1 MIHLVT
7 GGSGSGKS
15 EYGEGLILDIP
26 DGERFYIATMES
38 SGREAERRIARHRK
52 LREGKGF
59 FTIERPRDL
68 GGLILPGEGR
78 KNVLLECVS
87 NLAANEMF
95 GGGACGLTESAG
107 EAGACG
113 PAELAGET
121 GPCGP
126 AELAG
131 ETGLDRLMELARRI
145 VSDIRSLARQADH
158 LVIVT
163 NQVGEDG
170 CCYDRETRAYIALVG
185 RVNQEL
191 AKLADQVTEVVFG
204 IPVVVKGE
212 GK

>member
-26 DGERFYIATMES
+26 DGERFYIATMEP

-52 LREGKGF
+52 LRAGKGF
-59 FTIERPRDL
+59 LTIERPRDL

-95 GGGACGLTESAG
+95 GGGACGSAESAG
-107 EAGACG
+107 ETGACG
-113 PAELAGET
+113 LAEPAQET
-121 GPCGP
+121 GP
-126 AELAG
+126 
-131 ETGLDRLMELARRI
+131 DRLAELARRI

-170 CCYDRETRAYIALVG
+170 CCYDRETRTYIALVG

-204 IPVVVKGE
+204 IPVIVKGE

>member
-26 DGERFYIATMES
+26 DGERFYIATMEP
-38 SGREAERRIARHRK
+38 SGSEAKRRIARHRK

-95 GGGACGLTESAG
+95 GGGACGSAEPAG

-113 PAELAGET
+113 LAEPAQET
-121 GPCGP
+121 GP
-126 AELAG
+126 
-131 ETGLDRLMELARRI
+131 DRLTELARRI

>member
-95 GGGACGLTESAG
+95 GGGACGSAEPAG

-113 PAELAGET
+113 LAEPAQET
-121 GPCGP
+121 GP
-126 AELAG
+126 
-131 ETGLDRLMELARRI
+131 DRLAELARRI

-170 CCYDRETRAYIALVG
+170 CCYDRETRTYIALVG

-204 IPVVVKGE
+204 IPVIVKGE

>member
-15 EYGEGLILDIP
+15 EYGEGLILDIS
-26 DGERFYIATMES
+26 DGERFYIATMEP

-52 LREGKGF
+52 LRAGKGF
-59 FTIERPRDL
+59 LTIERPRDL

-95 GGGACGLTESAG
+95 GGGACGS
-107 EAGACG
+107 
-113 PAELAGET
+113 
-121 GPCGP
+121 

-131 ETGLDRLMELARRI
+131 ETGLDRLTELARRI

>member
-95 GGGACGLTESAG
+95 GGGACGSAEPAG

-113 PAELAGET
+113 LAEPAQET
-121 GPCGP
+121 GP
-126 AELAG
+126 
-131 ETGLDRLMELARRI
+131 DRLTELARRI

-170 CCYDRETRAYIALVG
+170 CCYDRETRTYIALVG

-204 IPVVVKGE
+204 IPVIVKGE

>member
-52 LREGKGF
+52 LRAGKGF
-59 FTIERPRDL
+59 LTIERPRDL

-95 GGGACGLTESAG
+95 GGGACGSAESAG
-107 EAGACG
+107 ETGACG
-113 PAELAGET
+113 LAEPAQET
-121 GPCGP
+121 GP
-126 AELAG
+126 
-131 ETGLDRLMELARRI
+131 DRLAELARRI

-170 CCYDRETRAYIALVG
+170 CCYDRETRTYIALVG

-204 IPVVVKGE
+204 IPVIVKGE

>member
-95 GGGACGLTESAG
+95 GGGACGSAESAG
-107 EAGACG
+107 ETGACG
-113 PAELAGET
+113 LAEPAQET
-121 GPCGP
+121 GP
-126 AELAG
+126 
-131 ETGLDRLMELARRI
+131 DRLAELARRI

>member
-26 DGERFYIATMES
+26 DGERFYIATMEP

-95 GGGACGLTESAG
+95 GGGACG
-107 EAGACG
+107 

-131 ETGLDRLMELARRI
+131 ETGLDRLTELARRI

-170 CCYDRETRAYIALVG
+170 CCYDRETRTYIALVG

-204 IPVVVKGE
+204 IPVIVKGE

>member
-95 GGGACGLTESAG
+95 GGGACGSAESAG
-107 EAGACG
+107 ETGACG
-113 PAELAGET
+113 LAEPAQET
-121 GPCGP
+121 GP
-126 AELAG
+126 
-131 ETGLDRLMELARRI
+131 DRLTELARRI
-145 VSDIRSLARQADH
+145 VSDIRSLACQADH

-204 IPVVVKGE
+204 IPVIVKGE

>member
-26 DGERFYIATMES
+26 DGERFYIATMEP
-38 SGREAERRIARHRK
+38 SGSEAKRRIARHRK

-95 GGGACGLTESAG
+95 GGGACGSAESAG
-107 EAGACG
+107 ETGACG
-113 PAELAGET
+113 LAEPAQ
-121 GPCGP
+121 
-126 AELAG
+126 
-131 ETGLDRLMELARRI
+131 ETGLDRLTELARRI

-170 CCYDRETRAYIALVG
+170 CCYDRETRTYIALVG

>member
-26 DGERFYIATMES
+26 DGERFYIATMEP
-38 SGREAERRIARHRK
+38 SGSEAERRIARHRK

-95 GGGACGLTESAG
+95 GGGACGPAEPAG

-113 PAELAGET
+113 LAELAGET
-121 GPCGP
+121 GP
-126 AELAG
+126 
-131 ETGLDRLMELARRI
+131 DRLTELARRI

-170 CCYDRETRAYIALVG
+170 CCYDRETREYIALVG

-204 IPVVVKGE
+204 IPVIVKGE

>member
-26 DGERFYIATMES
+26 DGERFYIATMEP
-38 SGREAERRIARHRK
+38 SGSEAKRRIARHRK
-52 LREGKGF
+52 LRKGKGF

-68 GGLILPGEGR
+68 GGLVLPGEGR

-95 GGGACGLTESAG
+95 GGGACGSAESAG
-107 EAGACG
+107 ETGACG
-113 PAELAGET
+113 LAEPAQET
-121 GPCGP
+121 GP
-126 AELAG
+126 
-131 ETGLDRLMELARRI
+131 DRLAELARRI

-163 NQVGEDG
+163 NQAGEDG
-170 CCYDRETRAYIALVG
+170 CCYDRETRTYIALVG

-204 IPVVVKGE
+204 IPVIVKGE

>member
-26 DGERFYIATMES
+26 DGERFYIATMEP
-38 SGREAERRIARHRK
+38 SGSEAKRRIARHRK

-95 GGGACGLTESAG
+95 GGGACGSAEPAG

-113 PAELAGET
+113 LAEPAQET
-121 GPCGP
+121 GP
-126 AELAG
+126 
-131 ETGLDRLMELARRI
+131 DRLTELARRI
-145 VSDIRSLARQADH
+145 VSDIRSLARQSDH

-170 CCYDRETRAYIALVG
+170 CCYDRETRTYIALVG

-204 IPVVVKGE
+204 IPVIVKGE

>member
-26 DGERFYIATMES
+26 DGERFYIATMEP
-38 SGREAERRIARHRK
+38 SGSEAERRIARHRK
-52 LREGKGF
+52 LRAGKGF

-68 GGLILPGEGR
+68 SGLILPGEGR

-95 GGGACGLTESAG
+95 GGGACGSAESAG
-107 EAGACG
+107 ETGACG
-113 PAELAGET
+113 LAEPAQET
-121 GPCGP
+121 GP
-126 AELAG
+126 
-131 ETGLDRLMELARRI
+131 DRLAELARRI

-170 CCYDRETRAYIALVG
+170 CCYDRETRTYIALVG

-204 IPVVVKGE
+204 IPVIVKGE

>member
-15 EYGEGLILDIP
+15 EYGEGLILDIS
-26 DGERFYIATMES
+26 DGERFYIATMEP
-38 SGREAERRIARHRK
+38 SGSEAERRIARHRK

-95 GGGACGLTESAG
+95 GGGACGSAEPAG

-121 GPCGP
+121 GP
-126 AELAG
+126 
-131 ETGLDRLMELARRI
+131 DRLTELARRI

-170 CCYDRETRAYIALVG
+170 CCYDRETREYIALVG

>member
-26 DGERFYIATMES
+26 DGERFYIATMEP
-38 SGREAERRIARHRK
+38 SGSEAKRRIARHRK

-95 GGGACGLTESAG
+95 GGGACGSAEPAG

-113 PAELAGET
+113 LAEPAQET
-121 GPCGP
+121 GP
-126 AELAG
+126 
-131 ETGLDRLMELARRI
+131 DRLTELARRI
-145 VSDIRSLARQADH
+145 VSDIMSLACQADH

>member
-95 GGGACGLTESAG
+95 GGGACGSAEPAG

-113 PAELAGET
+113 LAEPAQET
-121 GPCGP
+121 GP
-126 AELAG
+126 
-131 ETGLDRLMELARRI
+131 DRLTELARRI

>member
-26 DGERFYIATMES
+26 DGERFYIATMEP
-38 SGREAERRIARHRK
+38 SGSEAKRRIARHRK

-95 GGGACGLTESAG
+95 GGGACGSAESAG
-107 EAGACG
+107 ETGACG
-113 PAELAGET
+113 LAEPAQET
-121 GPCGP
+121 GP
-126 AELAG
+126 
-131 ETGLDRLMELARRI
+131 DRLAELARRI

>member
-95 GGGACGLTESAG
+95 GGGACGSAESAG
-107 EAGACG
+107 ETGACG
-113 PAELAGET
+113 LAEPAQET
-121 GPCGP
+121 GP
-126 AELAG
+126 
-131 ETGLDRLMELARRI
+131 DRLAELARRI

-204 IPVVVKGE
+204 IPVIVKGE

>member
-1 MIHLVT
+1 MIHLIT

-95 GGGACGLTESAG
+95 GGGACG
-107 EAGACG
+107 
-113 PAELAGET
+113 
-121 GPCGP
+121 P

-131 ETGLDRLMELARRI
+131 ETGLDRLTELARRI

-170 CCYDRETRAYIALVG
+170 CCYDRETRTYIALVG

-204 IPVVVKGE
+204 IPVIVKGE

>member
-113 PAELAGET
+113 PAELAQET
-121 GPCGP
+121 GP
-126 AELAG
+126 
-131 ETGLDRLMELARRI
+131 DRLTELARRI

-170 CCYDRETRAYIALVG
+170 CCYDRETRTYIALVG

-204 IPVVVKGE
+204 IPVIVKGE

>member
-15 EYGEGLILDIP
+15 EYGEGLILDIS
-26 DGERFYIATMES
+26 DGERFYIATMEP

-52 LREGKGF
+52 LRAGKGF

-95 GGGACGLTESAG
+95 GGGACGSAEPAG

-121 GPCGP
+121 GP
-126 AELAG
+126 
-131 ETGLDRLMELARRI
+131 DRLTELARRI

-170 CCYDRETRAYIALVG
+170 CCYDRETREYIALVG

>member
-52 LREGKGF
+52 LRAGKGF
-59 FTIERPRDL
+59 LTIERPRDL

-95 GGGACGLTESAG
+95 GGGACGSAESAG
-107 EAGACG
+107 ETGACG
-113 PAELAGET
+113 LAEPAQET
-121 GPCGP
+121 GP
-126 AELAG
+126 
-131 ETGLDRLMELARRI
+131 DRLAELARRI

-204 IPVVVKGE
+204 IPVIVKGE

>member
-59 FTIERPRDL
+59 FTIERPRNL

-95 GGGACGLTESAG
+95 GGGACGSAESAG
-107 EAGACG
+107 ETGACG
-113 PAELAGET
+113 LAEPAQET
-121 GPCGP
+121 GP
-126 AELAG
+126 
-131 ETGLDRLMELARRI
+131 DRLTELARRI

>member
-26 DGERFYIATMES
+26 DGERFYIATMEP

-121 GPCGP
+121 G
-126 AELAG
+126 
-131 ETGLDRLMELARRI
+131 LDRLMELARRI

-170 CCYDRETRAYIALVG
+170 CCYDRETRTYIALVG

-204 IPVVVKGE
+204 IPVIVKGE

>member
-121 GPCGP
+121 G
-126 AELAG
+126 
-131 ETGLDRLMELARRI
+131 LDRLAELARRI

-204 IPVVVKGE
+204 IPVIVKGE

>member
-113 PAELAGET
+113 LAEPAQET
-121 GPCGP
+121 GP
-126 AELAG
+126 
-131 ETGLDRLMELARRI
+131 DRLTELARRI

-170 CCYDRETRAYIALVG
+170 CCYDRETRTYIALVG

-204 IPVVVKGE
+204 IPVIVKGE

>member
-26 DGERFYIATMES
+26 DGERFYIATMEP

-95 GGGACGLTESAG
+95 GGGACGSAEPAG

-113 PAELAGET
+113 LAEPAQET
-121 GPCGP
+121 GP
-126 AELAG
+126 
-131 ETGLDRLMELARRI
+131 DRLTELARRI
-145 VSDIRSLARQADH
+145 VSDIRSLACQADH

>member
-26 DGERFYIATMES
+26 DGERFYIATMEP

-121 GPCGP
+121 G
-126 AELAG
+126 
-131 ETGLDRLMELARRI
+131 LDRLTELARRI

-170 CCYDRETRAYIALVG
+170 CCYDRETRTYIALVG

-204 IPVVVKGE
+204 IPVIVKGE

>member
-26 DGERFYIATMES
+26 DGERFYIATMEP

-95 GGGACGLTESAG
+95 GGGACGSAESAG
-107 EAGACG
+107 ETGACG
-113 PAELAGET
+113 LAEPAQET
-121 GPCGP
+121 GP
-126 AELAG
+126 
-131 ETGLDRLMELARRI
+131 DRLAELARRI

-170 CCYDRETRAYIALVG
+170 CCYDRETRTYIALVG

-204 IPVVVKGE
+204 IPVIVKGE

>member
-26 DGERFYIATMES
+26 DGERFYIATMEP
-38 SGREAERRIARHRK
+38 SGSEAKRRIARHRK

-95 GGGACGLTESAG
+95 GGGACGSAEPAG

-113 PAELAGET
+113 LAEPAQET
-121 GPCGP
+121 GP
-126 AELAG
+126 
-131 ETGLDRLMELARRI
+131 DRLTELARRI

-204 IPVVVKGE
+204 IPVIVKGE

>member
-78 KNVLLECVS
+78 QNVLLECVS
-87 NLAANEMF
+87 NLEANEMF

-121 GPCGP
+121 G
-126 AELAG
+126 
-131 ETGLDRLMELARRI
+131 LDRLTELARRI

-170 CCYDRETRAYIALVG
+170 CCYDRETRTYIALVG

-204 IPVVVKGE
+204 IPVIVKGE

>member
-121 GPCGP
+121 G
-126 AELAG
+126 
-131 ETGLDRLMELARRI
+131 LDRLTELARRI

-170 CCYDRETRAYIALVG
+170 CCYDRETRTYIALVG

-204 IPVVVKGE
+204 IPVIVKGE

>member
-95 GGGACGLTESAG
+95 GGGACGPAESAG
-107 EAGACG
+107 ETGACG
-113 PAELAGET
+113 LAEPAQET
-121 GPCGP
+121 GP
-126 AELAG
+126 
-131 ETGLDRLMELARRI
+131 DRLTELARRI

-170 CCYDRETRAYIALVG
+170 CCYDRETRTYIALVG

>member
-95 GGGACGLTESAG
+95 GGGACGPGGSCRIS
-107 EAGACG
+107 GAW
-113 PAELAGET
+113 P
-121 GPCGP
+121 
-126 AELAG
+126 
-131 ETGLDRLMELARRI
+131 
-145 VSDIRSLARQADH
+145 ARQT
-158 LVIVT
+158 IW
-163 NQVGEDG
+163 
-170 CCYDRETRAYIALVG
+170 
-185 RVNQEL
+185 
-191 AKLADQVTEVVFG
+191 
-204 IPVVVKGE
+204 
-212 GK
+212 

>member
-26 DGERFYIATMES
+26 DGERFYIATMEP

-95 GGGACGLTESAG
+95 GGGACGLTE
-107 EAGACG
+107 
-113 PAELAGET
+113 
-121 GPCGP
+121 
-126 AELAG
+126 
-131 ETGLDRLMELARRI
+131 LARRI

-170 CCYDRETRAYIALVG
+170 CCYDRETRTYIALVG

-204 IPVVVKGE
+204 IPVIVKGE

>member
-26 DGERFYIATMES
+26 DGERFYIATMEP

-95 GGGACGLTESAG
+95 GGGACGSAESAG
-107 EAGACG
+107 ETGACG
-113 PAELAGET
+113 LAEPAQET
-121 GPCGP
+121 GP
-126 AELAG
+126 
-131 ETGLDRLMELARRI
+131 DRLAELARRI